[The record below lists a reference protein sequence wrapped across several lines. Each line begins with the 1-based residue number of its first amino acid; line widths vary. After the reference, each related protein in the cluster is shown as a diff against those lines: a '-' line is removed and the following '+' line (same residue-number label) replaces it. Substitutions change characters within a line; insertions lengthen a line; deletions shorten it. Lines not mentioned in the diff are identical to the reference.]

1 MQVSVEKTSELS
13 RKMTVSV
20 PEEVVQEKMEDR
32 LKKLA
37 REVKLDGF
45 RPGKVPQHVVKKMY
59 GDRVR
64 GEVTGDLIQST
75 YYEAIQENNLRPAGY
90 PSIDPLDEAA
100 GFKYTAVFEVY
111 PEISLEGIDQL
122 EITRKHAQIEASDL
136 DAMVEKIRKQKK
148 GWTQVERP
156 SQVEDKITISFTGV
170 CEGENFTDGKV
181 ENFQVEIGANQ
192 MIPGFEDHLKGLSA
206 GDSKTFEVNFPE
218 QYGNAKLAGKPAT
231 FEIEVAKIEE
241 PSYPELDEEFIKS
254 YGIEN
259 GDMNAFRED
268 VKANMA
274 RELAMALNGQ
284 LKNAVMDALFDKIK
298 VTLPSSL
305 VDEEINNLQKPYR
318 ENARK
323 QKLNA
328 EDLNLPRDMFEEQA
342 QRRVALGLILA
353 EIIHKNSI
361 KVSPDKV
368 RETIEDMAKSYERPA
383 DVVNWYY
390 SDEQRLNEVR
400 QMVLEDQTVEW
411 IVSQAKV
418 ADENVSFDAI
428 MTTQQS

>member
-1 MQVSVEKTSELS
+1 
-13 RKMTVSV
+13 
-20 PEEVVQEKMEDR
+20 
-32 LKKLA
+32 
-37 REVKLDGF
+37 
-45 RPGKVPQHVVKKMY
+45 
-59 GDRVR
+59 
-64 GEVTGDLIQST
+64 
-75 YYEAIQENNLRPAGY
+75 
-90 PSIDPLDEAA
+90 
-100 GFKYTAVFEVY
+100 
-111 PEISLEGIDQL
+111 
-122 EITRKHAQIEASDL
+122 
-136 DAMVEKIRKQKK
+136 
-148 GWTQVERP
+148 
-156 SQVEDKITISFTGV
+156 
-170 CEGENFTDGKV
+170 
-181 ENFQVEIGANQ
+181 
-192 MIPGFEDHLKGLSA
+192 
-206 GDSKTFEVNFPE
+206 
-218 QYGNAKLAGKPAT
+218 GKPAT
-231 FEIEVAKIEE
+231 FEIEVTKVEE
-241 PSYPELDEEFIKS
+241 PSYPELDEAFIKS

-268 VKANMA
+268 VKANME

-318 ENARK
+318 ENAKK

-342 QRRVALGLILA
+342 NRRVALGLILA
-353 EIIHKNSI
+353 EIIHKNGI

-368 RETIEDMAKSYERPA
+368 RETIEDMAKSYERPT

-418 ADENVSFDAI
+418 VDENVSFDAI